1 MKSWFQIAFQPRVY
15 KRAMKTSLLV
25 GTLLTIINQ
34 SSQIIDHGFL
44 PEICIKI
51 FLTYMVPYCVSTYA
65 SVEAIRDS
73 Q

>member
-1 MKSWFQIAFQPRVY
+1 MKSWFEIAFQSRVY
-15 KRAMKTSLLV
+15 KRALKTSLLI
-25 GTLLTIINQ
+25 GTLLALINQ
-34 SSQIIDHGFL
+34 SSQIIDHGFM

-51 FLTYMVPYCVSTYA
+51 LLTYMVPYCVSTYA